1 MCYELAALY
10 VGCVLVAYLAI
21 KIVSHYNK
29 KAGIVGIDINK
40 KDKPALPE
48 STGIALL
55 LPLWL
60 VAVFMFI
67 NTNSAAFLAWV
78 TMVSGFSIVGFI
90 DDTKHKFAAKTIPWK
105 LRAMIIA
112 VISLLFSFLF
122 FDGDLSLVVLASL
135 YLAGA
140 ASFENTFAGLNG
152 WEVGSGFII
161 SLFIAFI
168 LFRTTFFPLALALNA
183 SVLALLFLNRYP
195 AKVFPGDS
203 GTLLIGSAMAGL
215 IIMQSSL
222 HLMVM
227 TFLFFL
233 PHIIDFTL
241 KIVTNPQDPSQ
252 RKEYPYVLNEEGK
265 LEIPESR
272 KLDFAKLLILL
283 FGPKSERTLVLIIWC
298 VVILNCL
305 FWYMLI

>member
-1 MCYELAALY
+1 MHYELAALY
-10 VGCVLVAYLAI
+10 IGCVLIAYLTI

-29 KAGIVGIDINK
+29 KVGIVGTDINK

-48 STGIALL
+48 SAGIALL
-55 LPLWL
+55 LPLWI
-60 VAVFMFI
+60 VTISMFI
-67 NTNSAAFLAWV
+67 NTNNTAFLAWA

-90 DDTKHKFAAKTIPWK
+90 DDTKHKFSAKTIPWK

-122 FDGDLSLVVLASL
+122 FDGNLMLVVLASL
-135 YLAGA
+135 YLAGV

-161 SLFIAFI
+161 SFFIALI
-168 LFRTTFFPLALALNA
+168 LSRTVFFPLALALNA
-183 SVLALLFLNRYP
+183 SVLALLILNRYP

-215 IIMQSSL
+215 VIMQSSL
-222 HLMVM
+222 HLMII
-227 TFLFFL
+227 TFLFFI
-233 PHIIDFTL
+233 PHIIDFAL

-265 LEIPESR
+265 LEIPKSK
-272 KLDFAKLLILL
+272 KLDFAKLLILI
-283 FGPKSERTLVLIIWC
+283 FGPKSERIIVLIIWC

-305 FWYMLI
+305 FWYLLL